1 MTSDKWNALMS
12 WFYAS
17 QRPELPAK
25 VEEAIE
31 AILEERQ
38 SADDDDAEKNRNM
51 AESAVP
57 TMAHPAKA

>member
-38 SADDDDAEKNRNM
+38 SADDDDAE
-51 AESAVP
+51 EE
-57 TMAHPAKA
+57 